1 MAIKRPAT
9 IEAYIEAAPPVARPH
24 LRAMNRILQAVAPAG
39 SGVIKWHVPI
49 FWERRV
55 LFGFAA
61 YKAHVSFGP
70 GAAALKHFAKELG
83 LYKTGQGT
91 VQFPY
96 DQPLPEDLVRRMA
109 TYCLNDTQA
118 NGS

>member
-9 IEAYIEAAPPVARPH
+9 IEEYIEAAPPVARPH
-24 LRAMNRILQAVAPAG
+24 LRAMNRILQAVAPDG
-39 SGVIKWHVPI
+39 TGVIKWNVPV

-55 LFGFAA
+55 LFGFVA

-70 GAAALKHFAKELG
+70 GPATIKHFAKELG
-83 LYKTGQGT
+83 PYKTGHGT

-96 DQPLPEDLVRRMA
+96 
-109 TYCLNDTQA
+109 A
-118 NGS
+118 NPCPKTLFASWRHTA